1 MVIKN
6 ILFYFSLV
14 IILFSCNSEED
25 DILGLELIDE
35 DEFVIEKHTY
45 NTLFNEES
53 SYFTVNNFESIS
65 YHASVT
71 YTDKY

>member
-1 MVIKN
+1 M
-6 ILFYFSLV
+6 

-45 NTLFNEES
+45 
-53 SYFTVNNFESIS
+53 VNRIKNILKVMS
-65 YHASVT
+65 
-71 YTDKY
+71 

>member
-6 ILFYFSLV
+6 ILFCFSLV

-35 DEFVIEKHTY
+35 DEFVIEKHIY
-45 NTLFNEES
+45 NNLFNEDN
-53 SYFTVNNFESIS
+53 SYFTVNNFREETFI
-65 YHASVT
+65 VL
-71 YTDKY
+71 DF